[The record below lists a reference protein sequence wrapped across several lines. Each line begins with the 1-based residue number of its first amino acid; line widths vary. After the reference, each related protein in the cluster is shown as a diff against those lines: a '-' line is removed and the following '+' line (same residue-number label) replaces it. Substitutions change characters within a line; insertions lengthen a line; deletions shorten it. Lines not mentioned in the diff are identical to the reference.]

1 MFRHRK
7 KSFFEKRLN
16 IFLMLIVLILVILFF
31 FLEWVVPVPKSKVEK
46 NIDIEQY
53 KNNFF

>member
-53 KNNFF
+53 KK